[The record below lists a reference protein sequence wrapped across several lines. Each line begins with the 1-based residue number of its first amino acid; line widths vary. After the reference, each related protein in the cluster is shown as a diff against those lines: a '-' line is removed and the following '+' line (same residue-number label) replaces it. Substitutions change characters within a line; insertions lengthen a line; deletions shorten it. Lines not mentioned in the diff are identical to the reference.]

1 MLIYHRNL
9 LMILSAAMLGLNA
22 LPILSA
28 HCGGSESCT
37 LMIRGYNLLEF
48 SSWAVIPVFSP
59 VLVLSILLSLQ
70 KKSTK
75 NTELVILLAANT
87 VCYVESLRAARTW
100 LDGVSSG
107 LINCHPGM
115 LSFPIGTFAIVFYAM
130 LYLND
135 FKMFKNINR

>member
-1 MLIYHRNL
+1 
-9 LMILSAAMLGLNA
+9 MILSAAILGLNA
-22 LPILSA
+22 LPILST

-135 FKMFKNINR
+135 FKIFKNINR

>member
-1 MLIYHRNL
+1 MLINHRNL
-9 LMILSAAMLGLNA
+9 LMILSAALLGLNA
-22 LPILSA
+22 LPILST
-28 HCGGSESCT
+28 HCGSIESCT

-59 VLVLSILLSLQ
+59 LLVLSILISLQ

-75 NTELVILLAANT
+75 NMELVILLTANT

-115 LSFPIGTFAIVFYAM
+115 LSFPIGILAIVFYAM

>member
-1 MLIYHRNL
+1 
-9 LMILSAAMLGLNA
+9 MILSAALLGLNA
-22 LPILSA
+22 LPILST
-28 HCGGSESCT
+28 HCGSIESCT

-107 LINCHPGM
+107 LITCHPGM
-115 LSFPIGTFAIVFYAM
+115 LSFPIGTLAIVFYAM